1 METSEELEWELY
13 DIFISGIFAFP
24 IYEHNAARR
33 IVRYLLMRGVL
44 DEEIANAIEGPT
56 VDLRIWLN
64 RGGKH
69 LVGEWVIAWLND
81 SRDQYKN
88 RRRRAGL
95 RGRSRLQ
102 DRRIFYR
109 DRDDDVQHE
118 EGSPF
123 SVHSYLSSS
132 ATHRS
137 SFSSDSN
144 DSRWTKEE
152 DESDISSDYE
162 LEEEVDDED
171 LDVEEAVDARSVQR
185 RSSIEVEDEPRRP
198 RGGRPRDSQTP
209 LEILVESST
218 DCCSSVPHYKLH
230 RPQTLNLDPDA
241 LSLMR
246 CPTGSWA
253 LDAPD
258 SGHVSD
264 TQCSCLLL
272 PCLDPSSSPVHNDD
286 CHTTYDDHTPSMQAI
301 RADDDFTSASVTVH
315 CSACHSNLTHY
326 ASHVMCAVCR
336 NDVVA
341 MDTADAASEDG
352 QRCHEVTTA

>member
-81 SRDQYKN
+81 SRDQYRN
-88 RRRRAGL
+88 RRRTAGS

-102 DRRIFYR
+102 DRRRIFYSH
-109 DRDDDVQHE
+109 RDDDAHE
-118 EGSPF
+118 RSPF
-123 SVHSYLSSS
+123 SSDVHSYLSSS
-132 ATHRS
+132 MTTHRS
-137 SFSSDSN
+137 SLSSDSN
-144 DSRWTKEE
+144 DSRWTKE

-162 LEEEVDDED
+162 LEEEEEDDDEED
-171 LDVEEAVDARSVQR
+171 AEEGEEDSHSVQR
-185 RSSIEVEDEPRRP
+185 RSSVEDEEPRPRAGRP
-198 RGGRPRDSQTP
+198 RGSQT

-218 DCCSSVPHYKLH
+218 DSVPHYKLH

-253 LDAPD
+253 IDAPD

-264 TQCSCLLL
+264 TPCSCLL
-272 PCLDPSSSPVHNDD
+272 PCLHSSSNVH
-286 CHTTYDDHTPSMQAI
+286 S
-301 RADDDFTSASVTVH
+301 DDDIYDVHRSTQPITDDDLTASSLPVH
-315 CSACHSNLTHY
+315 CSACRSNLHHY
-326 ASHVMCAVCR
+326 EQIVSDARQMVCAVCR
-336 NDVVA
+336 KDVVT
-341 MDTADAASEDG
+341 MDTAADAASAG
-352 QRCHEVTTA
+352 VRRCQEATAA